1 MVQDGLVSIIVP
13 VYNAGAYIE
22 ETIRMVEAQT
32 YSEWELILV
41 DDCSKDNSRAVIEAY
56 LEKRDAKRKVN
67 SVSEGNEEDY
77 KKKGGEIRLIV
88 KEVNQGAAMARN
100 TGMDAAVGRYIAFLD
115 ADDIWMKDKLEKQLC
130 FMKEKDAA
138 FVFSSYEFGDENA
151 KGTGRIVHAPE
162 TLTYKQALSRTV
174 IFTTTVLLDTEKTGK
189 ELIQMPVV
197 KSEDTALWWKILRN
211 GFTAYG
217 LDEVLAIY
225 RRPAKSLSSNK
236 LEAIRRIWHLYRK
249 QEKLSLVCSAYNF
262 VFWAI
267 RATLRRI

>member
-56 LEKRDAKRKVN
+56 LEKRDAKRKVT

-100 TGMDAAVGRYIAFLD
+100 TGMDAAVGRYIAF
-115 ADDIWMKDKLEKQLC
+115 
-130 FMKEKDAA
+130 
-138 FVFSSYEFGDENA
+138 
-151 KGTGRIVHAPE
+151 
-162 TLTYKQALSRTV
+162 
-174 IFTTTVLLDTEKTGK
+174 
-189 ELIQMPVV
+189 
-197 KSEDTALWWKILRN
+197 
-211 GFTAYG
+211 
-217 LDEVLAIY
+217 
-225 RRPAKSLSSNK
+225 
-236 LEAIRRIWHLYRK
+236 
-249 QEKLSLVCSAYNF
+249 
-262 VFWAI
+262 
-267 RATLRRI
+267 